1 LANNVYICLLNTRIL
16 TETYLIEKLKS
27 NFKGRDVFSREELFE
42 FLLRF
47 NPKLLETTFRWRIFD
62 LKKKH
67 IIRSV
72 SKTKFT
78 LQYQPAFIPF
88 IEPKLKALYK
98 DVKKNFPHTKIC
110 VWNTKWLNEFMLHQ
124 PGRFLTIIEVEA
136 DAASS
141 VFNYFKDTSHKN
153 VFIDPQKKEIENYL
167 YDDLTSIVVLSL
179 VTKAP
184 TVIVDSVV
192 TASLEKILVDIFSNP
207 ELFNTFQ
214 GQERNLIFENA
225 FSRNSINTTRLFH
238 YATRRN
244 KKAALEEYINNHLH
258 LPIALEP

>member
-1 LANNVYICLLNTRIL
+1 
-16 TETYLIEKLKS
+16 
-27 NFKGRDVFSREELFE
+27 
-42 FLLRF
+42 
-47 NPKLLETTFRWRIFD
+47 
-62 LKKKH
+62 
-67 IIRSV
+67 
-72 SKTKFT
+72 
-78 LQYQPAFIPF
+78 
-88 IEPKLKALYK
+88 
-98 DVKKNFPHTKIC
+98 
-110 VWNTKWLNEFMLHQ
+110 MLHQ

-141 VFNYFKDTSHKN
+141 VFNYFKDTPHKN

-167 YDDLTSIVVLSL
+167 YDDFESIVVLSL
-179 VTKAP
+179 ITKAP
-184 TVIVDSVV
+184 TITVDNVV

-225 FSRNSINTTRLFH
+225 FSRYSINTTRLFH

-258 LPIALEP
+258 ITIDP

>member
-1 LANNVYICLLNTRIL
+1 
-16 TETYLIEKLKS
+16 
-27 NFKGRDVFSREELFE
+27 
-42 FLLRF
+42 
-47 NPKLLETTFRWRIFD
+47 
-62 LKKKH
+62 
-67 IIRSV
+67 
-72 SKTKFT
+72 
-78 LQYQPAFIPF
+78 
-88 IEPKLKALYK
+88 
-98 DVKKNFPHTKIC
+98 
-110 VWNTKWLNEFMLHQ
+110 MLHQ

-153 VFIDPQKKEIENYL
+153 VFIDPQIKEIENYL

-184 TVIVDSVV
+184 TVMVDSVV

-258 LPIALEP
+258 LPIALSHD